1 MGQVN
6 DDVGTP
12 ELQTLPIFPLN
23 SVVFPGAQVP
33 LHVYEERYRALVTEL
48 LAQPSPAQ
56 RLFATTAI
64 REGYEVGAH
73 GSTSLYRTGCVLQM
87 TEVEHHPDGSFQIT
101 TVARDRFHLVGLEPS
116 GLVPR
121 ARIRRLVDEV
131 EEVAPLT
138 VELARS
144 SFTGYRAAIAAYTGD
159 PYSGTLPQDPVYLS
173 WTLSALAPLPLT
185 HRQRL
190 LEADSAAER
199 LELVTALLREE
210 MRAINVIP
218 SLPASHV
225 PTAAWS
231 PN

>member
-1 MGQVN
+1 MGPVN
-6 DDVGTP
+6 DDVDTP
-12 ELQTLPIFPLN
+12 DLQTLPIFPLN

-33 LHVYEERYRALVTEL
+33 LHVFEDRYVALVTEL
-48 LAQPSPAQ
+48 LAKPSPAE

-64 REGYEVGAH
+64 REGYEVGTH
-73 GSTSLYRTGCVLQM
+73 GATSLYRTGCVLQV
-87 TEVEHHPDGSFQIT
+87 TEVEHHADGSFDI
-101 TVARDRFHLVGLEPS
+101 VALARGRFHLVGLEP
-116 GLVPR
+116 GGVVPR
-121 ARIRRLVDEV
+121 ARIRRLDDAA
-131 EEVAPLT
+131 EEVPALT
-138 VELARS
+138 TELARS
-144 SFTGYRAAIAAYTGD
+144 SFTGYRAAIAAWTGD
-159 PYSGTLPQDPVYLS
+159 PYSGTLPTDPVYLS

-225 PTAAWS
+225 PSTAWS